1 MPPLR
6 PDPTWEKID
15 SAQELSPLASEGP
28 CLRLGLH
35 IRNQAANK
43 FLNHE
48 ALRLIDCYPSRRER
62 HAGIARIHQAEEQ
75 NLDIEI
81 VSVPGEPWPPFAIQ
95 QRTMGK
101 LNEEQIMVPFVPSSS
116 NVSKADFAFSDCHR
130 HVVG

>member
-1 MPPLR
+1 MPPLW

-15 SAQELSPLASEGP
+15 SAQELSPLATEGP

-62 HAGIARIHQAEEQ
+62 HAGIARIHQAEEKISTSKSSPFLA
-75 NLDIEI
+75 NL
-81 VSVPGEPWPPFAIQ
+81 G
-95 QRTMGK
+95 
-101 LNEEQIMVPFVPSSS
+101 
-116 NVSKADFAFSDCHR
+116 R
-130 HVVG
+130 HSPYNKGRWGS